1 MISIELKIFVG
12 LFFFFFVHPNPV
24 YNYALNAKI
33 NISKF

>member
-12 LFFFFFVHPNPV
+12 LFFFFVHPNPV